1 MLQKST
7 SNWWKVD
14 WNTRKTL
21 IMSKPVYLDY
31 NATTPVDPEVAK
43 EMIPYIES
51 FYGNPSSAYSIGR
64 SNKEAVEKARAQIAR
79 LINCLPDEI
88 YFTSCATESNNL
100 AIKGIAWANSDK
112 GRHIITSEIEHPAV
126 TEVCKYLSS
135 QGFEITYLP
144 VDQYGR
150 INPQDVENAIRKDT
164 ILITIMHANNE
175 VGTIQ
180 PIQEI
185 GAIARRNKIA
195 FHTDASQ
202 SVGKIKTDVDK
213 LGVDLLTIAGHK
225 LYAPKGIGAL
235 YIRKGTAIENL
246 MHGASQE
253 KGIRPGTENVI
264 HSVGLG
270 KACEVALRDFKLNE
284 QNMKVA
290 HDRLLDGLVSQLG
303 NKVHVNV
310 DLKNCLPNT
319 LSVAFE
325 NISAHALASFIS
337 NDVLISTGSACH
349 SGETTISS
357 VLQAMKLDFR
367 KAAATV
373 RISTGKNT
381 TAEEIDFAVEVLVN
395 AIKKFT

>member
-1 MLQKST
+1 M
-7 SNWWKVD
+7 N
-14 WNTRKTL
+14 R
-21 IMSKPVYLDY
+21 PVYLDN

-43 EMIPYIES
+43 EMFPYIES
-51 FYGNPSSAYSIGR
+51 FYGNPSSSYSIGR
-64 SNKEAVEKARAQIAR
+64 SNKEAVEKARIQVAE
-79 LINCLPDEI
+79 LINCQPEEI
-88 YFTSCATESNNL
+88 YFTSCATESNNH
-100 AIKGIAWANSDK
+100 AIKGIAWANSHK

-135 QGFEITYLP
+135 QGFEITWLP

-150 INPQDVENAIRKDT
+150 VNPKDIENAVRKDT

-180 PIQEI
+180 PLEEI
-185 GAIARRNKIA
+185 GAIARKNKIT

-202 SVGKIKTDVDK
+202 SVGKIETDVDK

-235 YIRKGTAIENL
+235 YIRKGTKIENL
-246 MHGASQE
+246 MHGANQG

-264 HSVGLG
+264 HIVGLG
-270 KACEVALRDFKLNE
+270 KACEVALRDFK
-284 QNMKVA
+284 QNQHNMLVA
-290 HDRLLDGLVSQLG
+290 RDRLLNGLVSQLG
-303 NKVHVNV
+303 NQVHVNV
-310 DLKNCLPNT
+310 DLENCLPNT

-325 NISAHALASFIS
+325 NVSAHTLASFIS
-337 NDVLISTGSACH
+337 SEVLISTGSACH

-357 VLQAMKLDFR
+357 VLHAMKLDFR
-367 KAAATV
+367 TAAATV

-395 AIKKFT
+395 AIKKLT

>member
-1 MLQKST
+1 MG
-7 SNWWKVD
+7 
-14 WNTRKTL
+14 
-21 IMSKPVYLDY
+21 KPIYLDY

-51 FYGNPSSAYSIGR
+51 LYGNPSSSYSIGR
-64 SNKEAVEKARAQIAR
+64 SNKEAVEKARAQVAK
-79 LINCLPDEI
+79 LINCQPEEI

-100 AIKGIAWANSDK
+100 AIKGIAWANRDK

-150 INPQDVENAIRKDT
+150 VNPKDVENAIRKDT
-164 ILITIMHANNE
+164 VLITIMNANNE

-185 GAIARRNKIA
+185 GAIARQNNIV

-202 SVGKIKTDVDK
+202 SIGKIEIDVNL

-235 YIRKGTAIENL
+235 YIRKGTRIENL
-246 MHGASQE
+246 MQGGGQE

-264 HSVGLG
+264 HTVGLG
-270 KACEVALRDFKLNE
+270 KASEVALRDFN
-284 QNMKVA
+284 QNHHNMKVSR
-290 HDRLLDGLVSQLG
+290 DRLLHGLISQLG
-303 NKVHVNV
+303 NQVHVNV
-310 DLKNCLPNT
+310 DLENCLPNT

-337 NDVLISTGSACH
+337 QDVLISTGSACH

-367 KAAATV
+367 AAAATV
-373 RISTGKNT
+373 RISTGRSTKE
-381 TAEEIDFAVEVLVN
+381 EEINFAVEVIVN
-395 AIKKFT
+395 AIKKLT

>member
-1 MLQKST
+1 MK
-7 SNWWKVD
+7 
-14 WNTRKTL
+14 RP
-21 IMSKPVYLDY
+21 IYLDY
-31 NATTPVDPEVAK
+31 NATTPVDPEVVT
-43 EMIPYIES
+43 EMLPYLQIH
-51 FYGNPSSAYSIGR
+51 YGNPSSSYSIGR
-64 SNKEAVEKARAQIAR
+64 SNKEAVEKARVQVAR
-79 LINCLPDEI
+79 LINCQPDEI
-88 YFTSCATESNNL
+88 CFTSCATESNNL
-100 AIKGIAWANSDK
+100 AIKGIAWANKDK

-135 QGFEITYLP
+135 QGFEITYVP
-144 VDQYGR
+144 VDKHGR
-150 INPQDVENAIRKDT
+150 VNPDQIKDAIRPDT

-185 GAIARRNKIA
+185 GAIARQNNIV

-202 SVGKIKTDVDK
+202 SVGKIETDVDN

-235 YIRKGTAIENL
+235 YIRKGTRIENL
-246 MHGASQE
+246 IHGANQE

-264 HSVGLG
+264 HTVALG
-270 KACEVALRDFKLNE
+270 KACEVALRDFK
-284 QNMKVA
+284 QNR
-290 HDRLLDGLVSQLG
+290 HNIQFSRDRLLNGLVSQLG
-303 NKVHVNV
+303 NQVHVNV
-310 DLKNCLPNT
+310 DLENCLPNT

-357 VLQAMKLDFR
+357 VLQAMNLDFR
-367 KAAATV
+367 TAAATV

-381 TAEEIDFAVEVLVN
+381 TAEEIDFAVEALVN
-395 AIKKFT
+395 AVKKLT